1 MSRRAPD
8 HGAASG
14 PRVLPAA
21 LAGAC
26 LATAVSAGALSA
38 CAPSGTV
45 SAPST
50 SASPSSQVI
59 GGAPGAST
67 VPAVTLLPGGNDGG
81 GAGGPASTVAGGAPS
96 STGTGPASSVAAADG
111 VGARIVGTDSDVA
124 SAPAAPADAGLEASL
139 REFGRLYL
147 GYDYRTDTAARA
159 EALRPYVTPELFT
172 QLAAPM
178 PAALVASLTAEQRVT
193 EAAFVDITALD
204 AGVYRLRYDVHTT
217 VASGGRTIDA
227 GPDQTRTLTV
237 TVDPAQ
243 LVSDV
248 R

>member
-8 HGAASG
+8 HGSAPS
-14 PRVLPAA
+14 PRALPTA

-45 SAPST
+45 SAPPP
-50 SASPSSQVI
+50 SASPSSQVV
-59 GGAPGAST
+59 GGVPDVST
-67 VPAVTLLPGGNDGG
+67 VPASTLVPG
-81 GAGGPASTVAGGAPS
+81 GAGTPGPAPS
-96 STGTGPASSVAAADG
+96 SAGTGPASSVAAADG
-111 VGARIVGTDSDVA
+111 VGARIVGTDSDVT
-124 SAPAAPADAGLEASL
+124 SAPASPADAGLEATL
-139 REFGRLYL
+139 REFGRRYL
-147 GYDYRTDTAARA
+147 GYDYRTDAAARA

-178 PAALVASLTAEQRVT
+178 PAALVASLAAEQRVT
-193 EAAFVDITALD
+193 EAGFVDIATLD
-204 AGVYRLRYDVHTT
+204 AGVYRLRYDVYTT
-217 VASGGRTIDA
+217 VASGGRTVDA
-227 GPDQTRTLTV
+227 GPVQARTLTV
-237 TVDPAQ
+237 TVDAAR

>member
-8 HGAASG
+8 HGSAPS
-14 PRVLPAA
+14 PRALPAA

-45 SAPST
+45 SAPPT
-50 SASPSSQVI
+50 SSSSGPVI
-59 GGAPGAST
+59 GGGPGAST
-67 VPAVTLLPGGNDGG
+67 GHASTLLPGGGG
-81 GAGGPASTVAGGAPS
+81 HGVPASAAAGYARS
-96 STGTGPASSVAAADG
+96 SSAGTGPASSVAAANG
-111 VGARIVGTDSDVA
+111 VGARIVGTDADVT
-124 SAPAAPADAGLEASL
+124 SAPPAAADAGLEAAL

-147 GYDYRTDTAARA
+147 GFDYRIDAATRA
-159 EALRPYVTPELFT
+159 EALRPYVTPELFA
-172 QLAAPM
+172 QLSAPM

-193 EAAFVDITALD
+193 EATFSDIAAID
-204 AGVYRLRYDVHTT
+204 AGVFRLRFDVHTT
-217 VASGGRTIDA
+217 VASGGRTVDG
-227 GPDQTRTLTV
+227 GPDQTRTMTV
-237 TVDPAQ
+237 SVDAAQ

>member
-8 HGAASG
+8 HGPAPV
-14 PRVLPAA
+14 PRALPAA

-45 SAPST
+45 SAPRA

-59 GGAPGAST
+59 GGAPGAQST
-67 VPAVTLLPGGNDGG
+67 VPASTLLPGGDG
-81 GAGGPASTVAGGAPS
+81 TGAPA
-96 STGTGPASSVAAADG
+96 TGAAGYTPATSGAGPASSVAAADG
-111 VGARIVGTDSDVA
+111 VGARIVGTDSDVT
-124 SAPAAPADAGLEASL
+124 SAPPAPADAGLEASL

-147 GYDYRTDTAARA
+147 AFDYRTEAAARA

-172 QLAAPM
+172 QLSAPM

-193 EAAFVDITALD
+193 EAAFVDIAALD
-204 AGVYRLRYDVHTT
+204 AGVYRLRFEVHTT
-217 VASGGRTIDA
+217 VASGGRIVDA
-227 GPDQTRTLTV
+227 GPNQTRTVTV
-237 TVDPAQ
+237 TVDAAR

>member
-8 HGAASG
+8 HGATPG

-21 LAGAC
+21 FAGAC

-45 SAPST
+45 SAP
-50 SASPSSQVI
+50 PSSATPSGQVN

-67 VPAVTLLPGGNDGG
+67 VPASTLLPSGG
-81 GAGGPASTVAGGAPS
+81 GPGNTAATIAGAAPVTAGY
-96 STGTGPASSVAAADG
+96 GPASSVAAADG
-111 VGARIVGTDSDVA
+111 VGARIVGTDSDVT
-124 SAPAAPADAGLEASL
+124 SAPAAPADAGLETSL

-147 GYDYRTDTAARA
+147 GYDYRTDAAARA
-159 EALRPYVTPELFT
+159 DALRPYVTPELFT

-178 PAALVASLTAEQRVT
+178 PAALVASLAAEQRVT
-193 EAAFVDITALD
+193 EAAFVDIAALD

-217 VASGGRTIDA
+217 VASGGRTVDA

-237 TVDPAQ
+237 TVDAAR

>member
-8 HGAASG
+8 HGSAPV
-14 PRVLPAA
+14 PRALPAA

-45 SAPST
+45 SAPSS
-50 SASPSSQVI
+50 SASPSTQVV
-59 GGAPGAST
+59 GRVPGVSTGPAS
-67 VPAVTLLPGGNDGG
+67 TLLPGGNGN
-81 GAGGPASTVAGGAPS
+81 GAATQGTVVGSPSTL
-96 STGTGPASSVAAADG
+96 GTGPVSSVAAADG
-111 VGARIVGTDSDVA
+111 VGARIVGTDSDVT
-124 SAPAAPADAGLEASL
+124 SAPAAPADAGLEDSL

-147 GYDYRTDTAARA
+147 GYDYRSDAAARA
-159 EALRPYVTPELFT
+159 DALRPYVTPELFT
-172 QLAAPM
+172 QLSSPM
-178 PAALVASLTAEQRVT
+178 PAALVASLEAEQRVT
-193 EAAFVDITALD
+193 EAAFVDIAALD

-217 VASGGRTIDA
+217 VASGGRTVDA
-227 GPDQTRTLTV
+227 GPNQTRTLTV
-237 TVDPAQ
+237 TVDAAH

>member
-8 HGAASG
+8 HGSTPV
-14 PRVLPAA
+14 PRALPAA

-26 LATAVSAGALSA
+26 LATAMSAGALSA

-45 SAPST
+45 SAPSS
-50 SASPSSQVI
+50 SASPSTQVI

-67 VPAVTLLPGGNDGG
+67 VPASTLLPGGNGN
-81 GAGGPASTVAGGAPS
+81 GAAPVSTVPGSPS
-96 STGTGPASSVAAADG
+96 TVGTGPASSVAAADG
-111 VGARIVGTDSDVA
+111 VGARIVGTDSDVT
-124 SAPAAPADAGLEASL
+124 SVPPAPADAGLEGSL

-147 GYDYRTDTAARA
+147 GYDYRTDAAARA
-159 EALRPYVTPELFT
+159 DALRPYVTPELFT

-178 PAALVASLTAEQRVT
+178 PAALVASLAAEQRVT
-193 EAAFVDITALD
+193 EAAFVDIAALD
-204 AGVYRLRYDVHTT
+204 GGVYRLRYDVRTT
-217 VASGGRTIDA
+217 VASGGRTVDA
-227 GPDQTRTLTV
+227 GPNQTRTLTV

>member
-8 HGAASG
+8 HGSAPV
-14 PRVLPAA
+14 PRALPAA

-45 SAPST
+45 SAPPS
-50 SASPSSQVI
+50 SASPSTQVV
-59 GGAPGAST
+59 GRAPGVSTGPAS
-67 VPAVTLLPGGNDGG
+67 TLLPGGNGN
-81 GAGGPASTVAGGAPS
+81 GAAPVSTVVGSPS
-96 STGTGPASSVAAADG
+96 TGGTGPASSVAAADG
-111 VGARIVGTDSDVA
+111 VGARIVGTDSDVTP
-124 SAPAAPADAGLEASL
+124 APAAPADPGLEGSL

-147 GYDYRTDTAARA
+147 GFDYRTDAATRA
-159 EALRPYVTPELFT
+159 DALRPYVTPELYT
-172 QLAAPM
+172 QLSAPM
-178 PAALVASLTAEQRVT
+178 PAALVASLVAEQRVT
-193 EAAFVDITALD
+193 EAAFIDIAALD

-217 VASGGRTIDA
+217 VASGGRTVDA
-227 GPDQTRTLTV
+227 GPNQTRTLTV
-237 TVDPAQ
+237 TVDVAQ

>member
-8 HGAASG
+8 HGSAPL

-45 SAPST
+45 SAPSS
-50 SASPSSQVI
+50 SASPSTQVI
-59 GGAPGAST
+59 GRAPGAST
-67 VPAVTLLPGGNDGG
+67 VPASTLLPGGNGNG
-81 GAGGPASTVAGGAPS
+81 SAPQGAVVGSPSTV
-96 STGTGPASSVAAADG
+96 GTGPASSVAAADG
-111 VGARIVGTDSDVA
+111 VGARIVGTDSDVT
-124 SAPAAPADAGLEASL
+124 SAPAAPADAGLEGSL

-147 GYDYRTDTAARA
+147 GYDYRTDAAARA
-159 EALRPYVTPELFT
+159 DALRPYVTPELFT
-172 QLAAPM
+172 QLSAPM
-178 PAALVASLTAEQRVT
+178 PAALVTSLAAEQRVT
-193 EAAFVDITALD
+193 EAAFVDIAALD

-217 VASGGRTIDA
+217 VASGGRTVDA
-227 GPDQTRTLTV
+227 GPNQTRTLTV
-237 TVDPAQ
+237 TVDAAE

>member
-8 HGAASG
+8 HGSAPV

-45 SAPST
+45 SAPPS
-50 SASPSSQVI
+50 SASPSTQVV
-59 GGAPGAST
+59 GRAPGAST
-67 VPAVTLLPGGNDGG
+67 VPASTLLPGGNGN
-81 GAGGPASTVAGGAPS
+81 GAAPVGTVVGSPSTG
-96 STGTGPASSVAAADG
+96 GTGPASSVAAADG
-111 VGARIVGTDSDVA
+111 VGARIVGTDSDVT
-124 SAPAAPADAGLEASL
+124 SAPVAPADAGLEGSL

-147 GYDYRTDTAARA
+147 GYDYRSDAAARA
-159 EALRPYVTPELFT
+159 DALRPYVTPELFT

-178 PAALVASLTAEQRVT
+178 PAALVASLEAEQRVT
-193 EAAFVDITALD
+193 EAAFVDIAALD

-217 VASGGRTIDA
+217 VASGGRTVDA
-227 GPDQTRTLTV
+227 GPNQTRTLTV
-237 TVDPAQ
+237 TVDAAQ

>member
-8 HGAASG
+8 HGSAPA
-14 PRVLPAA
+14 PRALPAA

-45 SAPST
+45 SAPSS
-50 SASPSSQVI
+50 SASPSTQVI
-59 GGAPGAST
+59 GRAPGAST
-67 VPAVTLLPGGNDGG
+67 VPASTLLPGGNGN
-81 GAGGPASTVAGGAPS
+81 GATPASTVVGSPS
-96 STGTGPASSVAAADG
+96 TVGTGPASSVAAADG
-111 VGARIVGTDSDVA
+111 VGARIVGTDSDVT
-124 SAPAAPADAGLEASL
+124 SAPAAPADAGLEGSL

-147 GYDYRTDTAARA
+147 GYDYRTDAAVRA
-159 EALRPYVTPELFT
+159 DSLRPYVTPELYT

-178 PAALVASLTAEQRVT
+178 PAALVASLVAEQRVT
-193 EAAFVDITALD
+193 EAAFVDIAAVDT
-204 AGVYRLRYDVHTT
+204 GVYRLRYDVHTT
-217 VASGGRTIDA
+217 VASSGRTVDA
-227 GPDQTRTLTV
+227 GPNQTRTLTV
-237 TVDPAQ
+237 TVDSAQ

>member
-8 HGAASG
+8 HGSAPV
-14 PRVLPAA
+14 PRALPAA

-45 SAPST
+45 SAPSS
-50 SASPSSQVI
+50 SASPSTQVI

-67 VPAVTLLPGGNDGG
+67 VPAITLLPGGNSGG
-81 GAGGPASTVAGGAPS
+81 GAVSTAAGGAPS
-96 STGTGPASSVAAADG
+96 SAGTGPASSVAAADG
-111 VGARIVGTDSDVA
+111 MGARIVGTDSDVTA
-124 SAPAAPADAGLEASL
+124 APPTPADAGLESSL

-147 GYDYRTDTAARA
+147 GYDYRADAAVRA

-178 PAALVASLTAEQRVT
+178 PAALVASLTAEQRIT
-193 EAAFVDITALD
+193 EAAFIDITAVD

-217 VASGGRTIDA
+217 VASGGRTVDA
-227 GPDQTRTLTV
+227 GPEQTRTLTV